1 MNHELIKNG
10 SGTLVVKIGSSI
22 LIDDDGR
29 ARQAWMSQLV
39 EQLARRPGPVVIVS
53 SGTIGLGR
61 EALGLEG
68 RPGSLAEAQ
77 AAAAIGQIDLAH
89 TWRTAWAKSDRK
101 AAQVLLTLGDLED
114 RKRYLNARD
123 TLETLLE
130 RGIVPIVNEND
141 TVATGEIRFGDNDRL
156 AARTAQLVDA
166 ELLVLLSDVDGL
178 YDADPRTSVDAR
190 RIPEVPVIDASIEDL
205 AGATSTTG
213 FGTGGMVSK
222 ISAARIATAAGC
234 PVLLCSGHGEG
245 DPFEPVAA
253 GRAGTWFHA
262 ADRPLVQRK
271 QWLRGLQLHDGALHV
286 DAGAVTAL
294 EEGASLLAS
303 GIIRHEGEFDRGAPI
318 RIVGPAGLV
327 AQGLSGYS
335 SEEIST
341 IRGKHSDLIESI
353 LGYAGR
359 GAVVHRDD
367 LVLYQLD
374 ENPE

>member
-29 ARQAWMSQLV
+29 ARQSWMTGLV

-61 EALGLEG
+61 EALGLDG

-89 TWRTAWAKSDRK
+89 TWRTAWAKSGRK

-178 YDADPRTSVDAR
+178 YDADPRTCEAAR
-190 RIPEVPVIDASIEDL
+190 RIPEVPVIDASIEEL
-205 AGATSTTG
+205 AGAASTTG

-245 DPFEPVAA
+245 DPFEPVAND
-253 GRAGTWFHA
+253 RAGTWFHA
-262 ADRPLVQRK
+262 AERPLVQRK

-286 DAGAVTAL
+286 DAGAVAAL
-294 EEGASLLAS
+294 EDGASLLAS

-318 RIVGPAGLV
+318 RIEGPAGLV
-327 AQGLSGYS
+327 GQGLSGYS
-335 SEEIST
+335 SDEIET
-341 IRGKHSDLIESI
+341 IRGEHSDRIESI

-374 ENPE
+374 ESQE